1 MGTKIQKGKHGFST
15 RAIHEGHDP
24 YEHHGALNP
33 PIYLNSTY
41 AFESTEQGQKRFL
54 GEEPGYVYS
63 RIGNPTETVLEK
75 KLADLEGGE
84 SALAVASGMGATT
97 SLIWSYIEPGDEILA
112 DKTLY
117 GCTYAFFTEGLKK
130 FGVKVHFADFTQPT
144 EIKEYLNNKT
154 RFVFFETPANPNM
167 RIIDIEMVCGIAHET
182 GARVIVDNTYCTPY
196 LQCPIELGAD
206 FVVHSMTKYLCGHG
220 DVIAGAIIGPQEDIQ
235 HIHLYGVKDM
245 TGAVISPFDAYLII
259 RGLKTLAIRMD
270 RHSNSAQ
277 KLAEMIE
284 LHPSVSL
291 VFYPGLKSHP
301 QHELAKRQMSDFGGM
316 IAFEL
321 VGGYEAGI
329 CFMDSVELAL
339 RAVSLGDAETL
350 VQHPASMTHITY
362 SPEDREKHG
371 ISDGLVRLS
380 VGLEDVDDISKD
392 ILQALEGCQALDRSD
407 TVFKNEKALTSK

>member
-1 MGTKIQKGKHGFST
+1 MVSKSQKAGHGFST
-15 RAIHEGHDP
+15 RAIHAGHNP
-24 YEHHGALNP
+24 FQHQGALNP
-33 PIYLNSTY
+33 PLYLNSTY

-84 SALAVASGMGATT
+84 AALAVASGMGATT
-97 SLIWSYIEPGDEILA
+97 SLIWSFVEAGDEILA

-117 GCTYAFFTEGLKK
+117 GCTYAFFSEGLKRL
-130 FGVKVHFADFTQPT
+130 GVKVVFADFTQPD
-144 EIKEYLNNKT
+144 EIQKHISSKT
-154 RFVFFETPANPNM
+154 RFVFFESPANPNM
-167 RIIDIEMVCGIAHET
+167 RIIDIHMVCDIAHQA

-196 LQCPIELGAD
+196 LQRPIESGAD

-220 DVIAGAIIGPQEDIQ
+220 DVIAGAIIGPKEDIQ

-245 TGAVISPFDAYLII
+245 TGAVISPFDAYLVI
-259 RGLKTLAIRMD
+259 RGLKTLEIRMD
-270 RHSNSAQ
+270 RHSHSAL

-284 LHPSVSL
+284 QHPAVAQ
-291 VFYPGLKSHP
+291 VYYPGLKSHP
-301 QHELAKRQMSDFGGM
+301 QHQLAKRQMSDFGGM

-321 VGGYEAGI
+321 NGGYQAGVE
-329 CFMDSVELAL
+329 FMDRLKLAM

-362 SPEDREKHG
+362 SPEDRVKHG
-371 ISDGLVRLS
+371 ISDGLIRIS
-380 VGLEDVDDISKD
+380 VGLENLDDIMAD
-392 ILQALEGCQALDRSD
+392 IQQALEHC
-407 TVFKNEKALTSK
+407 